1 MMKHKTRAVI
11 FDLDGTLVD
20 SLPDITNALNRA
32 LDDARLTRVDARDV
46 RRWIGDGLRTL
57 CMRALESRGA
67 PEMLDAFSARMS
79 AAYAEAVVR
88 KTRCYP
94 NVLKMLDLLKK
105 SAMPAAVL
113 TNKPHALAEHII
125 DSLALR
131 DRLAAF
137 RGYRCEDDK
146 KPSPRQAVDI
156 ARELNIDARDCA
168 IVGDS
173 IVDITTARNAEMRAI
188 AVTWGYQE
196 KSELAAARP
205 DEIIEEPLGLIRLLE
220 LES

>member
-1 MMKHKTRAVI
+1 MKHKTRAVI

-20 SLPDITNALNRA
+20 SLPDITSAMNRA
-32 LDDARLTRVDARDV
+32 LDEVRLARVEARDV
-46 RRWIGDGLRTL
+46 RCWIGDGLRTL

-67 PEMLDAFSARMS
+67 PQQLEAFFARM
-79 AAYAEAVVR
+79 AQAYAEAVVR
-88 KTRCYP
+88 ETRCYP
-94 NVLKMLDLLKK
+94 NVLKMLDLLNN
-105 SAMPAAVL
+105 SGVPAAVL
-113 TNKPHALAEHII
+113 TNKPHALAERII
-125 DSLALR
+125 DALALR

-137 RGYRCEDDK
+137 RGYRCEEDK

-173 IVDITTARNAEMRAI
+173 IVDIATAGNAGMRAI

-205 DEIIEEPLGLIRLLE
+205 DDIIDEPLDLIRLLE
-220 LES
+220 LGS